1 MNAIIPTERRATN
14 TLPPLP
20 FLWRE
25 SMVLLLL
32 MSATPCLADVCSDSG
47 VSIFRNSFEAA
58 VPLLPTGNVYFVA
71 PTGVNGA
78 AGSALTPWRNLQYAA
93 DRVNPGDTV
102 CVRAG
107 SYNEVLTLT
116 RSGSPAG
123 GEIVFQAYPGE
134 TARIDGTG
142 LVVPDDQW
150 GLVTLL
156 NVSHVAVRDFEIANF
171 STAST
176 SVVPIGIYITGA
188 GTGIRIV
195 GNHVHDI
202 RTTAAG
208 CAANA
213 FGLKVDGTSATASIN
228 QLTITGNE
236 LNDLVLGCSESLSLD
251 GNVEFWSIT
260 DNLVH
265 DTNNIGIGAIGFE
278 GIAPDPAVDRAR
290 DGVISG
296 NTVYNITSF
305 GNSAYGNIYAA
316 NGIYVDGGTRI
327 IVERNLVHHVDI
339 GIEAASE
346 HAGRNTSF
354 VTVRNNVV
362 HTNNS
367 AGISIGGYDASVG
380 GSDNC
385 VIVNNTLFRNDASMT
400 GSGEFQ
406 IQYHAS
412 ANLFVGNIVYAN
424 AQGLLVNAFT
434 GDTATPA
441 GLDHNLYFADGI
453 GRSWVWKGVT
463 HTSLAGYRTTAGQ
476 DANALEANPLFVDPA
491 IPTLR
496 VSPQSPAVGAG
507 SNLGPT
513 VVGTIDFAG
522 QPRLLGPGIDIG
534 AWEQ

>member
-1 MNAIIPTERRATN
+1 MNPMPSHVSTHSPTVPRICCRMLALILAAATD
-14 TLPPLP
+14 
-20 FLWRE
+20 
-25 SMVLLLL
+25 S
-32 MSATPCLADVCSDSG
+32 SLAQVCDAG
-47 VSIFRNSFEAA
+47 ADSIFRNSFEAGSM
-58 VPLLPTGNVYFVA
+58 PTPTGNVYFVA
-71 PTGVNGA
+71 TTGVNGA
-78 AGSALTPWRNLQYAA
+78 AGGRLTPWRNLQYAA

-116 RSGSPAG
+116 RSGSAVG
-123 GEIVFQAYPGE
+123 GGIVFQAYPGE
-134 TARIDGTG
+134 NARIDGAG
-142 LVVPDDQW
+142 LAVPDDQW

-156 NVSHVAVRDFEIANF
+156 NVSHVTVRDFEITNF
-171 STAST
+171 STASAA
-176 SVVPIGIYITGA
+176 VVPIGIYITGA
-188 GTGIRIV
+188 GTGIRIL

-202 RTTAAG
+202 RTTALG

-228 QLTITGNE
+228 QLVIANNE

-251 GNVEFWSIT
+251 GNVENWSIT

-305 GNSAYGNIYAA
+305 GNSAYGNVYAA

-327 IVERNLVHHVDI
+327 VIERNLVHHVDI

-346 HAGRNTSF
+346 HVGRNTSF
-354 VTVRNNVV
+354 VTVRNNLV
-362 HTNNS
+362 HSSNS
-367 AGISIGGYDASVG
+367 AGISIGGYDATVG

-385 VIVNNTLFRNDASMT
+385 VIANNTLFRNDTALT

-406 IQYHAS
+406 IQFHAT
-412 ANLFVGNIVYAN
+412 ANVFVNNIVHAN

-434 GDTATPA
+434 GDTPA
-441 GLDHNLYFADGI
+441 PASLDHNLYFADGASRAWI
-453 GRSWVWKGVT
+453 WAGVSRSTLAT
-463 HTSLAGYRTTAGQ
+463 HRTNSGQ
-476 DANALEANPLFVDPA
+476 DANSLDANPLFLDLSL
-491 IPTLR
+491 PTLR
-496 VSPQSPAVGAG
+496 VAPQSPAVGAG
-507 SNLGPT
+507 SDRGAT
-513 VVGTIDFAG
+513 VVGALDFAG
-522 QPRLLGPGIDIG
+522 QPRRVGPGIDIG
-534 AWEQ
+534 AYEQ